1 MNKIKTVVAPRE
13 IKDQIERASR
23 VLGCEASVAEHLGE
37 DISFCEIYYG
47 EGISTWLK
55 LASSETNSFTD
66 LLKISFRLESLCDSS
81 SSEVRWET
89 PIPFALIARSLHN
102 YEKYPINWSCEPEAV
117 SGNSQINC
125 VYLKPNEP
133 ARVLSNE
140 KVEEALSSGVEVSS
154 IHWDEL
160 DGIASEFLL
169 SEEILDAP

>member
-1 MNKIKTVVAPRE
+1 MLKEWPGYKESSYNFLYSPF
-13 IKDQIERASR
+13 
-23 VLGCEASVAEHLGE
+23 
-37 DISFCEIYYG
+37 IS
-47 EGISTWLK
+47 
-55 LASSETNSFTD
+55 
-66 LLKISFRLESLCDSS
+66 
-81 SSEVRWET
+81 
-89 PIPFALIARSLHN
+89 
-102 YEKYPINWSCEPEAV
+102 INWSCEPEAV

>member
-1 MNKIKTVVAPRE
+1 MKSTQLIG
-13 IKDQIERASR
+13 R
-23 VLGCEASVAEHLGE
+23 VNL
-37 DISFCEIYYG
+37 
-47 EGISTWLK
+47 
-55 LASSETNSFTD
+55 
-66 LLKISFRLESLCDSS
+66 R
-81 SSEVRWET
+81 
-89 PIPFALIARSLHN
+89 RSLV
-102 YEKYPINWSCEPEAV
+102 IVRS
-117 SGNSQINC
+117 I